1 MKEEG
6 CFFEA
11 IYLVDEARKPF
22 AAKIK
27 RPKNQTNQLVG
38 AYYTDNLPYRWCF
51 LDNLK
56 RTSKSC
62 QSSGWMGYRSE
73 LLMDGLSF

>member
-1 MKEEG
+1 MILQYNGHLSLSASVRQLELKEEG

-38 AYYTDNLPYRWCF
+38 AYY
-51 LDNLK
+51 
-56 RTSKSC
+56 
-62 QSSGWMGYRSE
+62 
-73 LLMDGLSF
+73 